1 MSNTF
6 HRTDYPTS
14 NNELSKSL
22 WSTRTWSVDNY
33 NQFVCSRPTNL
44 PRITN
49 YKDVKLSDALLR
61 DYYTNGH
68 SNVFGSLWSAF
79 RQWMGNNNK
88 QLQSRSSNMQS
99 IGSNADSV
107 MPTWIYWKHHTKQIL
122 QLFGSVFHANLVGL
136 GNDFQYMYNDS
147 YEYKQPSESY
157 KSDQS
162 NESEF
167 GYIQEYN
174 PNGCATCGCSTKP
187 CYCEYPIKL
196 NNNEYNEHKLK

>member
-1 MSNTF
+1 MPDTF

-22 WSTRTWSVDNY
+22 WSTRPGIMDHY
-33 NQFVCSRPTNL
+33 NQL
-44 PRITN
+44 
-49 YKDVKLSDALLR
+49 
-61 DYYTNGH
+61 
-68 SNVFGSLWSAF
+68 
-79 RQWMGNNNK
+79 M
-88 QLQSRSSNMQS
+88 QSESSNMHS
-99 IGSNADSV
+99 INANSDVSLSSGIH
-107 MPTWIYWKHHTKQIL
+107 WRHYAEQIISM
-122 QLFGSVFHANLVGL
+122 FRSIWNANMECLVNNIKYVCDDG
-136 GNDFQYMYNDS
+136 
-147 YEYKQPSESY
+147 YEYQQPSESY